1 MACQIRQSEE
11 SMTNK
16 KLQTVHVI
24 TNHMSRQLDAIF
36 IKINSVL
43 ISISN
48 NINNTLGD
56 LADNLIKDFTSFD
69 KMLNVSLVKM
79 NRDGSLGIDKQI
91 KELQNLLKQ
100 MKTKVFYVRIYVEEG
115 DKASLKV
122 VAKDYMEDIKKFRAI
137 LEELK

>member
-1 MACQIRQSEE
+1 MI
-11 SMTNK
+11 NK

-36 IKINSVL
+36 VKINSVL

-48 NINNTLGD
+48 NINNTLDD

-69 KMLNVSLVKM
+69 KMINVGLVKM
-79 NRDGSLGIDKQI
+79 NKDGNLGIDKQI

-115 DKASLKV
+115 DEASLKV

>member
-79 NRDGSLGIDKQI
+79 NRDGNLGIDKQI

>member
-1 MACQIRQSEE
+1 MI
-11 SMTNK
+11 NK

-36 IKINSVL
+36 VKINSVL

-48 NINNTLGD
+48 NINNTLDD

-69 KMLNVSLVKM
+69 KMINVGLVKM
-79 NRDGSLGIDKQI
+79 NKDGNLGIDKQI
-91 KELQNLLKQ
+91 KELQNILKQ

-115 DKASLKV
+115 DEASLKV